1 MSIEKILCV
10 LGNQDIPVIQEQP
23 DFSVDLLDSNILLFG
38 APMSGKTN
46 LIRLFILFYISSIVR
61 MRSKFSFLT
70 LAVH

>member
-38 APMSGKTN
+38 APMSDKVVDYYFT
-46 LIRLFILFYISSIVR
+46 
-61 MRSKFSFLT
+61 
-70 LAVH
+70 